1 MQITR
6 NQILAIMPMATRVVD
21 KYLPYLN
28 THMAEC
34 QINTP
39 ERVCHF
45 LATIAVESS
54 ELRAVEE
61 NLNYSAEGLRKT
73 FGKYFK
79 TMAVAR
85 SYERHQQQIA
95 NRVYANRYGNGNEAS
110 GDGWRFRGRGLIQYT
125 FRSNYREYSKWS
137 GYDVE
142 KQPELLALPKGA
154 ARSACHYYQAHGCNE
169 LADGGGTDAVFRAIR
184 KKVNGGTNGLE
195 AVKLYYQRAKKVI
208 K

>member
-85 SYERHQQQIA
+85 SYERHPQQIA

-125 FRSNYREYSKWS
+125 FRSNYREYSKWC

-169 LADGGGTDAVFRAIR
+169 LADGGGMDAVFRAIR